1 MMYSTSRL
9 GHLLRR
15 PITTPN
21 EVLANLRRPSLLRVC
36 LVEGFHLPFQVGR
49 IQRIPRLWS
58 NSSNGKSLPEYL
70 IVDQGRILGNTAIT
84 WSRKSSTVVIQS
96 IEQEKDPSP
105 PSSLADYDT
114 DKVEKSRIS
123 AWLEIFRDFVSDP
136 TYAPSGELELFRTY
150 YEPLIHKDVSVQN
163 TLAAIDHDDKDA
175 LRIHFETAF
184 QCYLKTRAYENSV
197 SHRLVQAADIRNP
210 HIWYP
215 MTRRMRR
222 KIIYHYGPT
231 NSGKTYSAL
240 NSLKKAQSGVYCAP
254 LRLLAAEIYERLNF
268 EGIYCNLIT
277 GQERRLVPNAHHYSM
292 TVEMAHV
299 YISEPIEVA
308 VIDEIQ
314 MMADENRG
322 YAWTEALFSLEAK
335 EIHVCGNETALE
347 LMKLICAETG
357 DEFEA
362 IPYSRLTNLTISKN
376 SLNGDLRKVREG
388 DCLIVFS
395 RKQIFEIRQE
405 LESKTSHRCC
415 VVYGSLPPEV
425 RVMQARLFND
435 PESRHNVLVASD
447 AVGMGLNL

>member
-1 MMYSTSRL
+1 MSKL
-9 GHLLRR
+9 GLGCLRR
-15 PITTPN
+15 TTTN
-21 EVLANLRRPSLLRVC
+21 ELFVSLRPLLACS
-36 LVEGFHLPFQVGR
+36 ELPRLFQDGR
-49 IQRIPRLWS
+49 IQGIRRIGSNNSKSLYGYLVVDHDRIPSGIRLAQLGKNHRTIATIPLIGQQKDQSLS
-58 NSSNGKSLPEYL
+58 NH
-70 IVDQGRILGNTAIT
+70 
-84 WSRKSSTVVIQS
+84 
-96 IEQEKDPSP
+96 
-105 PSSLADYDT
+105 T
-114 DKVEKSRIS
+114 DKLEKSRIHT
-123 AWLEIFRDFVSDP
+123 WLKTFNDYLLDLKTSSP
-136 TYAPSGELELFRTY
+136 KELESFRTH

-163 TLAAIDHDDKDA
+163 ILAAIDKDEYA
-175 LRIHFETAF
+175 LRTHFETTF
-184 QCYLKTRAYENSV
+184 RLYLNPKLYEKSV
-197 SHRLVQAADIRNP
+197 SNRLTQAADIRAP
-210 HIWYP
+210 HAWYP
-215 MTRRMRR
+215 MTRRMKR

-240 NSLKKAQSGVYCAP
+240 IALKKAQSGVYCAP

-277 GQERRLVPNAHHYSM
+277 GQERKLVPKAHHYSM

-335 EIHVCGNETALE
+335 EIHVCGNETALN
-347 LMKLICAETG
+347 LMRLICTETG

-362 IPYSRLTNLTISKN
+362 ISYSRLTNLAISKH
-376 SLNGDLRKVREG
+376 SLNGDLKKVREG

-395 RKQIFEIRQE
+395 RRQIFEIRQE

-435 PESRHNVLVASD
+435 PTSKYNVLVASD